1 MKFQTIRII
10 PKTKKINYRH
20 LPLFVFAFFM
30 VFALSFLIFKN
41 LKKSSAL
48 SVSDFHAGNII
59 SDYTM
64 SNTSAMNESQI
75 QEFLTKKNPCGDTNI
90 WRANQY
96 SGYKYHIENG
106 KFVCLSQETFE
117 HNGAKQ
123 TAAQVIYEAAR
134 DYRINP
140 QVLLVLI
147 EKEQSLVSDTW
158 PNSIQ
163 YRSATGFG
171 CPDTAECDSKYY
183 GFRNQVRNAAKLF
196 RDVLDGGYT
205 NYPVGQNFIYYNP
218 NFACGGSQVYIENL
232 ATSALY
238 RYTPYQPNAAAVAN
252 YPGTSYCGAYGN
264 RNFYALFIRWFGDP
278 TATVR
283 ISQEKSDFINDGEYY
298 IKTTKG
304 LFLKNQ
310 NKELIL
316 DQSNGTEIKLQKN
329 DSGRYFILNQ
339 ENLYLTNSDYNV
351 KFQDFSN
358 YCNQEWILKKQ
369 DNYYSLNTACN
380 DFYLDVRDGNV
391 DKNGNSVWSYSRN
404 NTESQKFKLVRKKE
418 INSIDE
424 NTVYNLITP
433 DNKAIDTVNI
443 GVENGTELQTYIN
456 AQNEAQRFKFKE
468 TDDGYYQI
476 TGVKSGKAIDL
487 RNASLSGG
495 SSVQLYDINNSCAQ
509 KWFLKKT
516 TEGYYRIQSAC
527 SGMVFDSVKAN
538 TDGERVKVYPEDLN
552 KKTQLWKIQKDEKI
566 ITENQKTANE
576 TLKNN
581 VINDIQNGTY
591 IISSFSNKEKVLD
604 VMYAGTVNMA
614 NISLYQK
621 WGNNNMAQMWKV
633 EKDSTGFYRMSNLIS
648 GRSMDVYSGSMR
660 DRTNIWLYDSNNTC
674 AQKWKLMINNDKSVS
689 ILSACDEKMSL
700 DIDDTKIENG
710 TNIQLYQKWGEN
722 NIAQKWYF
730 EKVQ

>member
-64 SNTSAMNESQI
+64 SNTSTMNESQI

-90 WRANQY
+90 WRANYY

-117 HNGAKQ
+117 YNGVKQ

-147 EKEQSLVSDTW
+147 EKEQSLISDTW

-183 GFRNQVRNAAKLF
+183 GFRNQVRHAAELF

-316 DQSNGTEIKLQKN
+316 DQLNGTEIKLQKN

-380 DFYLDVRDGNV
+380 EFYLDVRDGNI

-418 INSIDE
+418 IDSIDE
-424 NTVYNLITP
+424 NTIYNLITP
-433 DNKAIDTVNI
+433 ENKAIDIVNI

-487 RNASLSGG
+487 RNASLADG
-495 SSVQLYDINNSCAQ
+495 SSIQLYDINNSCAQ

-516 TEGYYRIQSAC
+516 TEGKYRIQSAC
-527 SGMVFDSVKAN
+527 SGMVFDSGKAN
-538 TDGERVKVYPEDLN
+538 IDGERIKVYPEDLS
-552 KKTQLWKIQKDEKI
+552 KTTQLWEIQKDQKVVA
-566 ITENQKTANE
+566 ENQKHIAELQKNDTVNE
-576 TLKNN
+576 IK
-581 VINDIQNGTY
+581 NGTY
-591 IISSFSNKEKVLD
+591 IIGSFHNKEKVLD
-604 VMYAGTVNMA
+604 VMYAGDVNMA

-621 WGNNNMAQMWKV
+621 WGENNMAQKWKV
-633 EKDSTGFYRMSNLIS
+633 EKDNDGLYRISNLKS
-648 GRSMDVYSGSMR
+648 GRSIDVYSGNMQ
-660 DRTNIWLYDSNNTC
+660 DRTNIWLYDSNNSC
-674 AQKWKLMINNDKSVS
+674 AQKWKLVINNDNSVS
-689 ILSACDEKMSL
+689 ILSSCNEKMSL
-700 DIDDTKIENG
+700 DIDNTKIENG

-722 NIAQKWYF
+722 NMAQKWYF

>member
-48 SVSDFHAGNII
+48 SVSDFRAGNII

-64 SNTSAMNESQI
+64 SNTSTMNENQI

-90 WRANQY
+90 WRANYY

-117 HNGAKQ
+117 YNGTKQ

-316 DQSNGTEIKLQKN
+316 DQLNGTEIKLQKN

-380 DFYLDVRDGNV
+380 EFYLDVRDGNI

-418 INSIDE
+418 IDSIDE
-424 NTVYNLITP
+424 NTIYNLITP
-433 DNKAIDTVNI
+433 ENKAIDIVNI
-443 GVENGTELQTYIN
+443 GVENGTELQIYIN
-456 AQNEAQRFKFKE
+456 AQNEAQRFRFKE

-487 RNASLSGG
+487 RNASLADG
-495 SSVQLYDINNSCAQ
+495 SSIQLYDINNSCAQ

-516 TEGYYRIQSAC
+516 TEGKYRIQSAC
-527 SGMVFDSVKAN
+527 SGMVFDSGKAN
-538 TDGERVKVYPEDLN
+538 IDGERIKVYPEDLS
-552 KKTQLWKIQKDEKI
+552 KTTQLWEIQKDQKVVA
-566 ITENQKTANE
+566 ENQKHIAELQKNDTVNE
-576 TLKNN
+576 IK
-581 VINDIQNGTY
+581 NGTY
-591 IISSFSNKEKVLD
+591 IIGSFHNKEKVLD
-604 VMYAGTVNMA
+604 VMYAGDVNMA

-621 WGNNNMAQMWKV
+621 WGENNMAQKWKV
-633 EKDSTGFYRMSNLIS
+633 EKDNDGLYRISNLKS
-648 GRSMDVYSGSMR
+648 GRSIDVYSGNMQ
-660 DRTNIWLYDSNNTC
+660 DRTNIWLYDSNNSC
-674 AQKWKLMINNDKSVS
+674 AQKWKLVINNDNSVS
-689 ILSACDEKMSL
+689 ILSSCNEKMSL
-700 DIDDTKIENG
+700 DIDNTKIENG

-722 NIAQKWYF
+722 NMAQKWYF